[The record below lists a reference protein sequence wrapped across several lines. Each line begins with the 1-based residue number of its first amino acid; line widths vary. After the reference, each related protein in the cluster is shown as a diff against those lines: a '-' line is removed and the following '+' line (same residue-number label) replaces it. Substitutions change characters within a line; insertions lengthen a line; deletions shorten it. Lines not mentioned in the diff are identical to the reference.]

1 MAYVDLTDDNFIED
15 LLTRK
20 EFYWTKRWEPPSNTD
35 DEIIPRFVLDDAIQA
50 GNFLKLTGHQQF
62 ISNFLNPNTE
72 FKRLHLK
79 WSTGSGK
86 TIGGLAV
93 AMNFINQFKMEREL
107 NSVEIGSIF
116 IIGYAKRQFQAD
128 LLRFPEFGF
137 ISYEERIK
145 LHKLR
150 KLAHSGA
157 LYDADKLREFV
168 TMLKKRF
175 TNRKFNGFFQFY
187 GYKEFVTRILNV
199 RDFDLNEMNEAQI
212 HAAISDNTITYNK
225 ALLAEF
231 KNSIIICDEIHN
243 VYNSAEKN
251 NWGIALQAV
260 LDKEPSCRCLTLSA
274 TPFNN
279 SPVEFVSLL
288 NLLLP
293 ADQRVNKSLF
303 FTSNNSLKPGALSH
317 IAQLSRGR
325 FSFLIDANPA
335 NYPRIISEGASIPG
349 IDYLKFIRA
358 PMSPEFYA
366 TYKRVYDE
374 AMPISGY
381 LDDIVLDNPDNE
393 NIGIYQPDPIRKL
406 AAAPIAWKEKH
417 GLDYQHN
424 KIIGAALGPGRLHKI
439 SAKYAAVIDAVMDVI
454 HNQKG
459 KIFIYHNDVHMSG
472 VLFIE
477 QVLIAHGFIDEFS
490 ASVANTLCM
499 KCGKP
504 KADHAQHHTTEP
516 HNNNKMH
523 LGGGYH
529 AADAQGYTLRE
540 NSSLPVGVELYDDT
554 YKVTS
559 HDILEARQPLTDE
572 FLSMRPRKIRYEHAK
587 GAALTAL
594 LKHAGYIQYKK
605 TALYTHMINKDYPK
619 ARQTTPAND
628 TAPHNSALHSGGKQ
642 PQGPASSEPCAFVPA
657 RFVMAHSDIDRRQ
670 MDASLDKYNDPDNVT
685 GLKYLILVGSKIIK
699 ESYDLKAIQN
709 VFIAGRPDNIPTFIQ
724 IRGRAVRNKSHRGLP
739 VDSQVVRVKIFVHQI
754 PGKTDKLSHEELK
767 YQEKIES
774 FKVIQQIEQVI
785 HENAIDSA
793 LNYDKIKRSIIS
805 DPLAPLPYKPIYTT
819 DQLDISQLNQSTFDP
834 YYGDKEIHLIKSLI
848 KRIFISLSSVWQYS
862 DLLDA
867 VRNPPDGFEAEI
879 NTELFTE
886 DNFKIALQQL
896 IYYESNNTVEPF
908 IKHTSHAATD
918 QVMGGKHGYRGHHAN
933 HSHHG
938 NHSYNNNATRHN
950 AMQQNDA
957 PLDYIQYG
965 DYYTDPVPFAPIHGG
980 ETLDD
985 LETDDKQ
992 CMFGNVTCGGSGIL
1006 GGNNAVYGGNGALAG
1021 KLDFDTTIRS
1031 MFDTNDKVIIMP
1043 NGQQSIIV
1051 ALGDFYI
1058 MFPMLDG
1065 KLEMDIDACYRTVTQ
1080 ARDVTININSFMQT
1094 KRVDFDY
1101 EDKRKIFYR
1110 KYSDT
1115 AIENMEN
1122 VICEYG
1128 ALFHHKFIEE
1138 CVTYVFNAWTVNVEK
1153 SEYHEFYFKML
1164 YYYDLLS
1171 LVMWVYTSKPRITAD
1186 YSQYA
1191 IPVKAKDIK
1200 LRAMKKYNTR
1210 EAGESEDISPEDNS
1224 DLASSGVINLL
1235 KSTLNRTSN
1244 MWIPQEFRVQFAEI
1258 VAKSLALYDGKKKR
1272 SKLINKV
1279 SAELLPI
1286 GHFIG
1291 KFPRIYHPLRG
1302 WEENPSYAQNETEYI
1317 ENNIIIG
1324 FDERS
1329 NTGIHIRFKLRN
1341 PIHAIKK
1348 HKDSRETEK
1357 GTACKNKSKPFLI
1370 DTAKKLK
1377 IEFDESNVEDL
1388 CVLIR
1393 SKLIRNELKERILKS
1408 NIKYFYFHY
1417 EQRPETT

>member
-20 EFYWTKRWEPPSNTD
+20 EFYWTKRWDPPKNTD
-35 DEIIPRFVLDDAIQA
+35 DEIIPRFVLDDAIQS
-50 GNFLKLTGHQQF
+50 GNFLKLSGHQQF

-107 NSVEIGSIF
+107 GSVEIGSVF

-137 ISYEERIK
+137 ISYDERIK

-212 HAAISDNTITYNK
+212 HAAIADNTITYNT
-225 ALLAEF
+225 ALLSEF

-279 SPVEFVSLL
+279 SPAEFVSLL

-335 NYPRIISEGASIPG
+335 NYPQIISEGASIPG

-358 PMSPEFYA
+358 PMSQEFYA

-374 AMPISGY
+374 GMPIAGY
-381 LDDIVLDNPDNE
+381 LDDIMLDNPDNE
-393 NIGIYQPDPIRKL
+393 NIGIYQPDLIRKL
-406 AAAPIAWKEKH
+406 AAAPSAWKEKH
-417 GLDYQHN
+417 GLDFQHN
-424 KIIGAALGPGRLHKI
+424 KIVGAALGPGRLHKI

-454 HNQKG
+454 QTRKG

-499 KCGKP
+499 RCGKP
-504 KADHAQHHTTEP
+504 KSDHATQQNTEHT
-516 HNNNKMH
+516 
-523 LGGGYH
+523 GGAG
-529 AADAQGYTLRE
+529 DKRGTLRE
-540 NSSLPVGVELYDDT
+540 NSSLPEGVDLYGDT

-559 HDILEARQPLTDE
+559 HDILNARQPLTDE
-572 FLSMRPRKIRYEHAK
+572 FLSMHPRKIRYEHAE
-587 GAALTAL
+587 GAALTAV
-594 LKHAGYIQYKK
+594 LKHAGYTRYKK
-605 TALYTHMINKDYPK
+605 TALYIHMINAEYPK
-619 ARQTTPAND
+619 VRQVSAESEPD
-628 TAPHNSALHSGGKQ
+628 PHNAAEYSGGKQ
-642 PQGPASSEPCAFVPA
+642 PQGPPSGEPCAFAPA
-657 RFVMAHSDIDRRQ
+657 RFIMAHSDIDRRQ
-670 MDASLDKYNDPDNVT
+670 MDASLDKYNDLDNVT
-685 GLKYLILVGSKIIK
+685 GVKYLILVGSKIIK

-739 VDSQVVRVKIFVHQI
+739 ADSQVVRVKIFVHQI

-785 HENAIDSA
+785 HENAIDST

-834 YYGDKEIHLIKSLI
+834 YYGDNEIHLIKSLI

-862 DLLDA
+862 DLLEA
-867 VRNPPDGFEAEI
+867 VRNPPDNFENEI
-879 NTELFTE
+879 NTELFSE

-896 IYYESNNTVEPF
+896 IYYESQNTVEPF
-908 IKHTSHAATD
+908 IKHLSHTTSYTTQQLSHTTEK
-918 QVMGGKHGYRGHHAN
+918 VTGGYQYRHN
-933 HSHHG
+933 G
-938 NHSYNNNATRHN
+938 NHQHRHN
-950 AMQQNDA
+950 ANRHNGNHQNRHNANRHNVPQNIAA

-965 DYYTDPVPFAPIHGG
+965 DYYTDPVPFAPLPVNGG
-980 ETLDD
+980 ETLGD

-992 CMFGNVTCGGSGIL
+992 CMFNNTTCGGGSQD
-1006 GGNNAVYGGNGALAG
+1006 NSPS

-1051 ALGDFYI
+1051 ALGEFYI

-1138 CVTYVFNAWTVNVEK
+1138 CVTYVFNAWTANVEK

-1291 KFPRIYHPLRG
+1291 KFPRIYHPVRG

-1329 NTGIHIRFKLRN
+1329 STGIHIRFKLRN

-1357 GTACKNKSKPFLI
+1357 GTVCKSKSKPFLI
-1370 DTAKKLK
+1370 DIAKKLK

-1393 SKLIRNELKERILKS
+1393 SKLIRNELKERILKT

>member
-1 MAYVDLTDDNFIED
+1 MAYAELTDDNFIED

-20 EFYWTKRWEPPSNTD
+20 EFYWTKRWEPPKNTD
-35 DEIIPRFVLDDAIQA
+35 DEIIPRFILDDAIQA

-62 ISNFLNPNTE
+62 ISGFLNPNTE

-86 TIGGLAV
+86 TIGGLSV

-107 NSVEIGSIF
+107 GSVEIGSIF

-137 ISYEERIK
+137 ISYDERIK

-157 LYDADKLREFV
+157 VYDADKLREFV

-212 HAAISDNTITYNK
+212 YAAISDGTITYNT
-225 ALLAEF
+225 ALLSEF

-293 ADQRVNKSLF
+293 ADQRVNKSMF
-303 FTSNNSLKPGALSH
+303 FTSNNALKPGALAH
-317 IAQLSRGR
+317 IAKLSRGR

-335 NYPRIISEGASIPG
+335 NYPRIISEGVSIPG
-349 IDYLKFIRA
+349 IDYLKFIRT

-366 TYKRVYDE
+366 TYKRIYDE
-374 AMPISGY
+374 AMPIAGY

-393 NIGIYQPDPIRKL
+393 NIGIYQPDTIRKL
-406 AAAPIAWKEKH
+406 AAAPSAWKEKH

-424 KIIGAALGPGRLHKI
+424 KIVGAALGPGRLHKI
-439 SAKYAAVIDAVMDVI
+439 SAKYAAVIDAVMEAI
-454 HNQKG
+454 QTRKG

-499 KCGKP
+499 RCGKP
-504 KADHAQHHTTEP
+504 KSEHTEHT
-516 HNNNKMH
+516 
-523 LGGGYH
+523 GGAG
-529 AADAQGYTLRE
+529 AKGYTLRK
-540 NSSLPVGVELYDDT
+540 NSSLPEGVELYDDT

-559 HDILEARQPLTDE
+559 RDILEARAPLTEE
-572 FLSMRPRKIRYEHAK
+572 FLSMRPRKIRYETAA
-587 GAALTAL
+587 GTALTAA
-594 LKHAGYIQYKK
+594 LKHAGYTRYKK
-605 TALYTHMINKDYPK
+605 TALYTHMINAEYPK
-619 ARQTTPAND
+619 VRRVAREIA
-628 TAPHNSALHSGGKQ
+628 AEHSGGKQ
-642 PQGPASSEPCAFVPA
+642 PQGPTSGDSCAFAPA
-657 RFVMAHSDIDRRQ
+657 RFIMAHSDIDRRQ

-685 GLKYLILVGSKIIK
+685 GVKYLILVGSKIIK

-739 VDSQVVRVKIFVHQI
+739 EDSQVVRVKIFVHQI
-754 PGKTDKLSHEELK
+754 PGKTDQLSHEELK

-834 YYGDKEIHLIKSLI
+834 YYGDNEIHLIKSLI

-862 DLLDA
+862 DLLD
-867 VRNPPDGFEAEI
+867 VVHNPPEGYENEI
-879 NTELFTE
+879 NTQLFSE

-896 IYYESNNTVEPF
+896 IYYESNDTVEPF
-908 IKHTSHAATD
+908 IKHINQVQDYQATGGYQHNKQHNTHHHA
-918 QVMGGKHGYRGHHAN
+918 QHNKHHHAQHNNQRGHHD
-933 HSHHG
+933 
-938 NHSYNNNATRHN
+938 SYSTYKPPAAVR
-950 AMQQNDA
+950 QVD
-957 PLDYIQYG
+957 PLDYMQYG
-965 DYYTDPVPFAPIHGG
+965 DYYTDPVPFAVLPVNGG
-980 ETLDD
+980 ETLGDV
-985 LETDDKQ
+985 ETDDQQ
-992 CMFGNVTCGGSGIL
+992 CMF
-1006 GGNNAVYGGNGALAG
+1006 NNAVCGGAINNAVCGGTINADAQHN
-1021 KLDFDTTIRS
+1021 KLDFDMTIRS

-1043 NGQQSIIV
+1043 NGHQSIIV
-1051 ALGDFYI
+1051 ALGNFYI
-1058 MFPMLDG
+1058 LFPMING
-1065 KLEMDIDACYRTVTQ
+1065 KLEIDIDACYRTMSQ

-1138 CVTYVFNAWTVNVEK
+1138 CVTYVFNAWTANVEK

-1210 EAGESEDISPEDNS
+1210 EAGESEDISPDDNS

-1291 KFPRIYHPLRG
+1291 KFPRIYHPVRG
-1302 WEENPSYAQNETEYI
+1302 WEENPSYSQNETEYI

-1357 GTACKNKSKPFLI
+1357 GTVCKSKSKQFLI

-1393 SKLIRNELKERILKS
+1393 SKLIRNELKERILKT